1 MQKYKTLSDSMWL
14 KFTKLISRDAVCEI
28 NHYTDGIVCINR
40 TITRI
45 KATEKQAKAHKLLCY
60 NIAAING
67 QTVRVA

>member
-1 MQKYKTLSDSMWL
+1 VQHAKIQNIIRQYVAEIHK
-14 KFTKLISRDAVCEI
+14 I
-28 NHYTDGIVCINR
+28 NHYTDGIVSINR